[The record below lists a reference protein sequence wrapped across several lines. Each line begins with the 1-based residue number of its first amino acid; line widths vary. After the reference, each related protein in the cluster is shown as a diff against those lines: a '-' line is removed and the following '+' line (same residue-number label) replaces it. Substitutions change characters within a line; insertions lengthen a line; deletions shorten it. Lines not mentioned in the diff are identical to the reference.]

1 LSCTNNKENTMMQ
14 RHLLLARL
22 WPISLQRGS
31 ILLALSLGL
40 AACGGGGGGAS
51 PSGSG
56 AATSGVAVPVEATN
70 TPAPASPTNP
80 AVGLPATGQN
90 ALGTN
95 PPAPSPAPSARDA
108 ARFLTQASFGLTG
121 EAQLQALVAQGYERW
136 LWDQFQTP
144 AASHLDY
151 LQSQKPRETNK
162 DYPQGRVSEEMSY
175 EAMWRQWLDGQ
186 DQLRGRMSWAMLQIF
201 VISNTAPDLRPLAMS
216 SYMDMLNR
224 NAFGN
229 FRQLLEDVTLHP
241 AMGYYLNMLESEKED
256 LKAGTSPNENYA
268 REVLQL
274 FSIGLYQLNP
284 DGTRKLDAGKPI
296 ATYGEPEIK
305 GFARAFSGWSYGSL
319 DNKNN
324 KLFHD
329 HDEDDDAN
337 WVVPLKAWASFHSTG
352 EKLLLNG
359 QKLAAGGTPEQDMKA
374 ALDAIFNH
382 PNVPPFISRQ
392 LIQRL
397 VTSNPSAAYVQ
408 RVAEV
413 FVNNGSGVRGDLKAV
428 ARAILLDAEARDV
441 SKSTEPAFGKQ
452 REPVI
457 RMANLLRATAAK
469 SQDGTNRI
477 HYLDSADEGLGQSPL
492 LAPSVFNFY
501 SPFYSPPGEAARRSL
516 VAPEFQ
522 ITTEISVVGSLNFF
536 SRLINNQG
544 YGNDTSKVKMDYASW
559 EAVAANRDALLDKAS
574 NLLFAGGM
582 TSTTRATMA
591 KAVDRIDVKDKTR
604 RVKAVFML
612 TAVAP
617 DFVIQK

>member
-1 LSCTNNKENTMMQ
+1 MLNCPNTPVPF
-14 RHLLLARL
+14 LAR
-22 WPISLQRGS
+22 WF
-31 ILLALSLGL
+31 LSVAAAAAL
-40 AACGGGGGGAS
+40 AACGGGGGGAA
-51 PSGSG
+51 PSV
-56 AATSGVAVPVEATN
+56 APATSTVSPAPPA
-70 TPAPASPTNP
+70 TPAPGTVAADPGAN
-80 AVGLPATGQN
+80 LPVVGQN
-90 ALGTN
+90 ALAAN
-95 PPAPSPAPSARDA
+95 PPPAPAQSPSTRDA
-108 ARFLTQASFGLTG
+108 ARFLTQASFGATG
-121 EAQLQALVAQGYERW
+121 EAQVQALASQGYERW

-151 LQSQKPRETNK
+151 LQSQKPREINK
-162 DYPQGRVSEEMSY
+162 DNPQGRFSEEMSY
-175 EAMWRQWLDGQ
+175 EAVWRQWLEGQ
-186 DQLRGRMSWAMLQIF
+186 DQLRGRMSWALLQIF
-201 VISNTAPDLRPLAMS
+201 VISNVAPDIRPLAMS

-229 FRQLLEDVTLHP
+229 YRQLLEEVTLHP

-256 LKAGTSPNENYA
+256 TKTGTSPNENYA

-274 FSIGLYQLNP
+274 FSIGLYQLNM
-284 DGTRKLDAGKPI
+284 DGTRKLNAGSPI
-296 ATYGEPEIK
+296 STFGEPEIK
-305 GFARAFSGWSYGSL
+305 GFAKAFSGWSYGSL

-329 HDEDDDAN
+329 HDDEADNN
-337 WVVPLKAWASFHSTG
+337 WLVPLKAWAAYHSPG

-359 QKLAAGGTPEQDMKA
+359 QKLAAGGSPEQDMKA

-397 VTSNPSAAYVQ
+397 VTSNPSPAYVQ
-408 RVAEV
+408 RVAQV
-413 FVNNGSGVRGDLKAV
+413 FVDNGSGVRGDLKAV
-428 ARAILLDAEARDV
+428 ARAVLLDAEARDIT
-441 SKSTEPAFGKQ
+441 KAADPTFGKQ

-501 SPFYSPPGEAARRSL
+501 SPFYTPPGEAARQGV

-536 SRLINNQG
+536 SRLINDQG
-544 YGNDTSKVKMDYASW
+544 YGNDKSKVKMDFAAW
-559 EAVAANRDALLDKAS
+559 EAAAANRDALLDKA
-574 NLLFAGGM
+574 NTVLFAGGM
-582 TSTTRATMA
+582 STTTRATMA
-591 KAVDRIDVKDKTR
+591 KAIDRINATDKTR
-604 RVKAVFML
+604 RVKAALML

>member
-1 LSCTNNKENTMMQ
+1 MTRAPNPSIMIWFFA
-14 RHLLLARL
+14 LLVSA
-22 WPISLQRGS
+22 
-31 ILLALSLGL
+31 GL
-40 AACGGGGGGAS
+40 VACGGGGGGSTPAATS
-51 PSGSG
+51 PGGG
-56 AATSGVAVPVEATN
+56 AATASNPTPPA
-70 TPAPASPTNP
+70 TPAPDAVTTTPGTGQP
-80 AVGLPATGQN
+80 AVGQN
-90 ALGTN
+90 ALATN
-95 PPAPSPAPSARDA
+95 PPPTPAQAPTARDA

-121 EAQLQALVAQGYERW
+121 EAQVQALVSQGYERW

-151 LQSQKPRETNK
+151 LQSQKPREINK
-162 DYPQGRVSEEMSY
+162 DNPQGRISEEMSY
-175 EAMWRQWLDGQ
+175 EAMWRQWLEGQ
-186 DQLRGRMSWAMLQIF
+186 DQLRGRMSWALLQIF
-201 VISNTAPDLRPLAMS
+201 VISNVAPDIRPLAMS

-229 FRQLLEDVTLHP
+229 YRQLLEEVTLHP

-256 LKAGTSPNENYA
+256 AKTGTSPNENYA

-274 FSIGLYQLNP
+274 FSIGLYQLNM
-284 DGTRKLDAGKPI
+284 DCTRKLDAGKPI
-296 ATYGEPEIK
+296 STYGEPEIK
-305 GFARAFSGWSYGSL
+305 GFAKAFSGWSYGSL

-329 HDEDDDAN
+329 HNDEDDAN
-337 WVVPLKAWASFHSTG
+337 WLVPMKAWAAYHSPG

-397 VTSNPSAAYVQ
+397 VTSNPSPAYVQ
-408 RVAEV
+408 RVAQV
-413 FVNNGSGVRGDLKAV
+413 FANSGSGVRGDLKAV
-428 ARAILLDAEARDV
+428 VRAVLLDVEARDV
-441 SKSTEPAFGKQ
+441 AKAADPTFGKQ

-457 RMANLLRATAAK
+457 RMANLLRATQAK

-477 HYLDSADEGLGQSPL
+477 QYLDSADEGLGQSPL

-501 SPFYSPPGEAARRSL
+501 SPFYTPPGAAAQRGL

-536 SRLINNQG
+536 SRLINDQG
-544 YGNDTSKVKMDYASW
+544 YGSDKSKVKMDLTTW
-559 EAVAANRDALLDKAS
+559 EAAATNRDALLDKV
-574 NLLFAGGM
+574 NTVLFAGGM
-582 TSTTRATMA
+582 SPTTRATMA
-591 KAVDRIDVKDKTR
+591 KAIDRIDVKDKNR
-604 RVKAVFML
+604 RVKAALML